1 MNTRARLL
9 LEELARVNSDLAV
22 ARDRVERLSADRRV
36 LYRRARSAGASVVE
50 IARVVGVTPWAVR
63 RYL

>member
-9 LEELARVNSDLAV
+9 LEELARVNNDLAV
-22 ARDRVERLSADRRV
+22 ARDRVERLSDDRRV
-36 LYRRARSAGASVVE
+36 LYRRSRAAGATVVE